1 MRGGLFCTE
10 IMSNIKEDVW
20 MDSGI
25 EDELSAP
32 SKWFHI
38 APRNSPAGQASS
50 VGHNPTTHTNAR
62 SLGLLYGNYR

>member
-1 MRGGLFCTE
+1 MRGGLCCTE
-10 IMSNIKEDVW
+10 IMPNIKEDMW

-32 SKWFHI
+32 SNLFHI

-50 VGHNPTTHTNAR
+50 AGHNPLTHTNV
-62 SLGLLYGNYR
+62 SNLGLLYGDYC